1 MKRTLIETVKNNL
14 KSAAAGI
21 VLLSFLLSFS
31 SCAAAEREPREILSD
46 FCRLS
51 GIEAEI
57 FYSGAAPD
65 SPEFIDRDTV
75 RVIYSSEVPVGVE
88 YAVALHSKLSSIRE
102 VGVFVAR
109 SSSDKY
115 ELMCMIDGRI
125 SYLTAAGA
133 KGQSFIVR
141 CGDVIAYGFVDDG
154 DKAEQLMR
162 KLME

>member
-1 MKRTLIETVKNNL
+1 MKRALIKTVKHIL
-14 KSAAAGI
+14 KSATAGI

-31 SCAAAEREPREILSD
+31 SCASAEREPREILSD

-57 FYSGAAPD
+57 FSYDAAPD
-65 SPEFIDRDTV
+65 SPEFIDRETV
-75 RVIYSSEVPVGVE
+75 RVIYSSYMPVGVE
-88 YAVALHSKLSSIRE
+88 YAVALHSKLSSVRE

-115 ELMCMIDGRI
+115 ELMSMIDGRI
-125 SYLTAAGA
+125 SYLNASGA

-141 CGDVIAYGFVDDG
+141 CGDVIAYGFVDDA
-154 DKAEQLMR
+154 DKAERIMR
-162 KLME
+162 KLMA